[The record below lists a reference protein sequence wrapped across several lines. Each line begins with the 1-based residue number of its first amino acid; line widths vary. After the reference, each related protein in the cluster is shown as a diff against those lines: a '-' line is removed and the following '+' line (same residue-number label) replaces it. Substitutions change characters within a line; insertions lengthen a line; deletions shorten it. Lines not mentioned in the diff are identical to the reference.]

1 MLNNAKVDGYELKL
15 TNTDMKKYLFI
26 ALALF
31 GMASCA
37 KDDLNAGNKPHHNGE
52 VEESYIA
59 INLMA
64 ADVDS
69 RAQDLDNEKDGGY
82 EDGTPAERA
91 VNSAYFFFFDENGNP
106 FNVLGT
112 PATAP
117 GGGKNH
123 LQLSITP
130 MKEEDKDVNVSDI
143 SQAVLILNTYK
154 GVYPK
159 QVVAVLNWAPAPDK
173 AYSLDDLHDELAEIG
188 NDTKGY
194 VMSNSVYMVGE
205 GAEKEMIDAV
215 KITEAH
221 IKKEAGLAKENPID
235 IYVERI
241 AAKVCVTTQAGASS
255 MFKVT
260 NNDTM
265 LKPVGGSAKDVYMN
279 VLGWE
284 LFNEYATSN
293 LIKDIDI
300 SWTAENL
307 GLTWNDS
314 PYYRCYWA
322 TSQSTVIDDKFTW
335 KYAHNGETYNG
346 FPSEYGYA
354 VGGHTYCGE
363 NTNSET
369 LRTKLILKG
378 QLMEKTAE
386 DTYKELEIASWFGNE
401 YAGEDDLKT
410 AVVNSLTFTLLYK
423 VDDDT
428 YSSIGV
434 DDIICV
440 EGEELQE
447 VNSKIKAYQVGFQLS
462 DVAGKGNDRLW
473 YLYSPDGQHKPL
485 GNIDD
490 LADVTAKTNEYL
502 AKNVEPALLYKS
514 GQTYYIVDI
523 EHLGKDKAKPA
534 YYGVVRNHVYQIDI
548 NSIKGFG
555 SPIYSGLDFIV
566 EQPEYPIEYEDSY
579 VAARIN
585 VLSWKVVKQSVDIVQ

>member
-1 MLNNAKVDGYELKL
+1 
-15 TNTDMKKYLFI
+15 MKKYLFI
-26 ALALF
+26 ALALL

-37 KDDLNAGNKPHHNGE
+37 KDDLNGGNKPHHNGE
-52 VEESYIA
+52 IEESYIA

-69 RAQDLDNEKDGGY
+69 RAAEDTYGY
-82 EDGTPAERA
+82 EDGTPEERA
-91 VNSAYFFFFDENGNP
+91 VESAHFFFFDENGNP
-106 FNVLGT
+106 FNVVGN
-112 PATAP
+112 PEANAP

-130 MKEEDKDVNVSDI
+130 MQEENQDVNVTDI

-159 QVVAVLNWAPAPDK
+159 QVVAVLNWAPAPDT
-173 AYSLDDLHDELAEIG
+173 AYSLDALHKELAAIG
-188 NDTKGY
+188 NDANGY

-215 KITEAH
+215 KITEDH
-221 IKKEAGLAKENPID
+221 IKKEAGLAKANPID

-241 AAKVCVTTQAGASS
+241 AAKVCVTTQGGANS

-260 NNDTM
+260 DDDSM
-265 LKPVGGSAKDVYMN
+265 LKPVGGSDKHVYMN

-293 LIKDIDI
+293 LIKNIDI

-322 TSQSTVIDDKFTW
+322 ASQSTVINDQFTW
-335 KYAHNGETYNG
+335 KYAKDSDPATTYNG
-346 FPSEYGYA
+346 FPTENGYA

-378 QLMEKTAE
+378 QLMEKTGE
-386 DTYKELEIASWFGNE
+386 DTYKELEIASWFGND
-401 YAGEDDLKT
+401 YAGEADLKT
-410 AVVNSLTFTLLYK
+410 AVVNSLKYTLLYK
-423 VDDDT
+423 VDGDT

-434 DDIICV
+434 DDIVCV
-440 EGEELQE
+440 EGEELQD

-462 DVAGKGNDRLW
+462 DVVGKGNDRLW

-490 LADVTAKTNEYL
+490 LADVTAETNEYL
-502 AKNVEPALLYKS
+502 ANNVEPALLYKS

-523 EHLGKDKAKPA
+523 EHLGKEKTKPA
-534 YYGVVRNHVYQIDI
+534 YYGVVRNHVYQVDI

-566 EQPEYPIEYEDSY
+566 DQPEYPIEYEDSY

-585 VLSWKVVKQSVDIVQ
+585 VLSWKIVKQRVDIVQ

>member
-1 MLNNAKVDGYELKL
+1 
-15 TNTDMKKYLFI
+15 MKKYLFI
-26 ALALF
+26 ALALL

-37 KDDLNAGNKPHHNGE
+37 KDDLNGGNKPQHNGE
-52 VEESYIA
+52 IEESYIA

-82 EDGTPAERA
+82 EDGTPEERA
-91 VNSAYFFFFDENGNP
+91 VNTAHFFFFDENGNP
-106 FNVLGT
+106 FNVVGN
-112 PATAP
+112 PEANAP

-123 LQLSITP
+123 LQLAIGNTTGQNAP
-130 MKEEDKDVNVSDI
+130 NVSDI
-143 SQAVLILNTYK
+143 KEAVLILNTYK

-159 QVVAVLNWAPAPDK
+159 QVVAVLNWAPAPDT
-173 AYSLDDLHDELAEIG
+173 AYSLDALHKELAAIG
-188 NDTKGY
+188 NDTNGY

-215 KITEAH
+215 KITEDH
-221 IKKEAGLAKENPID
+221 IKKEAGLAKANPID

-241 AAKVCVTTQAGASS
+241 AAKVCVTTQGGANS

-260 NNDTM
+260 DDDSM
-265 LKPVGGSAKDVYMN
+265 LKPVGGSDKHVYMN

-293 LIKDIDI
+293 LIKNIDI

-322 TSQSTVIDDKFTW
+322 TSQSTVINDQFTW
-335 KYAHNGETYNG
+335 KYAKDSVPASTYNG
-346 FPSEYGYA
+346 IPSVYGYP

-378 QLMEKTAE
+378 QLMEQTGE
-386 DTYKELEIASWFGNE
+386 DTYKELEIASWFGND
-401 YAGEDDLKT
+401 YAGEADLKT
-410 AVVNSLTFTLLYK
+410 AVVNSLKYTLLYK
-423 VDDDT
+423 VDGDT

-434 DDIICV
+434 DDIVCV
-440 EGEELQE
+440 EGEELQD

-462 DVAGKGNDRLW
+462 DVVGKGNDRLW

-490 LADVTAKTNEYL
+490 LADVTAETNEYL
-502 AKNVEPALLYKS
+502 ANNVEPALLYKS

-523 EHLGKDKAKPA
+523 EHLGKEKTKPA

-566 EQPEYPIEYEDSY
+566 DQPEYPIEYEDSY

-585 VLSWKVVKQSVDIVQ
+585 VLSWKIVKQTVDIVQ